1 MTLLALKTFI
11 YLATNIYV
19 YLYIIDIWGGFM
31 NSKNNEEV
39 ALGITKLYVEE
50 VARLGLKRKFD
61 LDSVINAYLYTL
73 ARLNK
78 KAEDMKVFERAAEE
92 EIEEEKSET
101 KKELLKQFA

>member
-1 MTLLALKTFI
+1 MEE
-11 YLATNIYV
+11 V
-19 YLYIIDIWGGFM
+19 
-31 NSKNNEEV
+31 NNEQI

-78 KAEDMKVFERAAEE
+78 KSEDMAIFEKVA
-92 EIEEEKSET
+92 
-101 KKELLKQFA
+101 

>member
-1 MTLLALKTFI
+1 MDSRK
-11 YLATNIYV
+11 NE
-19 YLYIIDIWGGFM
+19 DI
-31 NSKNNEEV
+31 

-78 KAEDMKVFERAAEE
+78 KSEDMKVFERVAED
-92 EIEEEKSET
+92 EIQDEKIET
-101 KKELLKQFA
+101 KEQLLKSFA

>member
-1 MTLLALKTFI
+1 
-11 YLATNIYV
+11 
-19 YLYIIDIWGGFM
+19 M
-31 NSKNNEEV
+31 NSKNNEDI

-73 ARLNK
+73 TRLNK
-78 KAEDMKVFERAAEE
+78 KSEDMKIFEKVAEE

-101 KKELLKQFA
+101 KEQILKQFA